1 MTPLKPLLIVP
12 LLAFSVPLFA
22 APSPSQVSAP
32 SSSTVSSAPG
42 ALKFIPR
49 DGKGL
54 SLKKAMQQ
62 LIPPGWTFDIAP
74 DVRPPRTVSWKGN
87 DQWNYVT
94 ERMLKKYQL
103 RAITD
108 TEKKH
113 VRIERNTLFSPS
125 QATPGT
131 TSLQEKTAEK
141 SANMPQPAHA
151 RTTWT
156 LARGTLLRAGLEQW
170 VAAVPCQAGGTWQLA
185 WQNPGLNY
193 SIDAPL
199 HSPASSATRSVNS
212 SVSIR
217 THRRRCMQPST
228 ARSVWCTSATDR
240 ETDHGLVAL
249 PGHGPDR
256 GADLVSQQQYPP
268 GHRVQRAGGDA

>member
-113 VRIERNTLFSPS
+113 V
-125 QATPGT
+125 
-131 TSLQEKTAEK
+131 
-141 SANMPQPAHA
+141 
-151 RTTWT
+151 
-156 LARGTLLRAGLEQW
+156 
-170 VAAVPCQAGGTWQLA
+170 
-185 WQNPGLNY
+185 
-193 SIDAPL
+193 
-199 HSPASSATRSVNS
+199 
-212 SVSIR
+212 
-217 THRRRCMQPST
+217 
-228 ARSVWCTSATDR
+228 
-240 ETDHGLVAL
+240 
-249 PGHGPDR
+249 
-256 GADLVSQQQYPP
+256 
-268 GHRVQRAGGDA
+268 

>member
-125 QATPGT
+125 QAPPGT

-199 HSPASSATRSVNS
+199 HFTGEFRHALSELFRLYQDAQTPLYAAINS
-212 SVSIR
+212 TQCVVHVS
-217 THRRRCMQPST
+217 
-228 ARSVWCTSATDR
+228 DR
-240 ETDHGLVAL
+240 
-249 PGHGPDR
+249 PGD
-256 GADLVSQQQYPP
+256 
-268 GHRVQRAGGDA
+268 

>member
-199 HSPASSATRSVNS
+199 HFTGEFR
-212 SVSIR
+212 
-217 THRRRCMQPST
+217 H
-228 ARSVWCTSATDR
+228 
-240 ETDHGLVAL
+240 AL
-249 PGHGPDR
+249 SELFR
-256 GADLVSQQQYPP
+256 LYQ
-268 GHRVQRAGGDA
+268 DAQTPLYA

>member
-151 RTTWT
+151 
-156 LARGTLLRAGLEQW
+156 
-170 VAAVPCQAGGTWQLA
+170 
-185 WQNPGLNY
+185 
-193 SIDAPL
+193 
-199 HSPASSATRSVNS
+199 
-212 SVSIR
+212 
-217 THRRRCMQPST
+217 
-228 ARSVWCTSATDR
+228 
-240 ETDHGLVAL
+240 
-249 PGHGPDR
+249 
-256 GADLVSQQQYPP
+256 
-268 GHRVQRAGGDA
+268 